1 MANYMVMAAMKG
13 EFLARSGNVYENFQ
27 MLGYV
32 EASSPFDAVK
42 NFFEVPQ
49 FPIDWG
55 DITYMWAESLEK
67 DENNGHYGEL
77 DRIYLESLLF
87 DTPSTGEAR

>member
-13 EFLARSGNVYENFQ
+13 EFLARSGNGYENFQ

-42 NFFEVPQ
+42 NFFEFPQ
-49 FPIDWG
+49 FPIDWS
-55 DITYMWAESLEK
+55 DVTYMWAESLEK
-67 DENNGHYGEL
+67 DENNGHYGEF
-77 DRIYLESLLF
+77 DRIYLESL
-87 DTPSTGEAR
+87 TYSSGRE